1 MKYSEIKDI
10 ESLDAA
16 RKALTSKID
25 RKGRRVV
32 SSWEDFCDSYSP
44 SGLIATGLKCIS
56 GSVPFDRLALTGLR
70 FLKRKLF

>member
-44 SGLIATGLKCIS
+44 SGLIAS
-56 GSVPFDRLALTGLR
+56 GSVPFDRLALIGLR

>member
-44 SGLIATGLKCIS
+44 SGLIAGIEPYHLIL
-56 GSVPFDRLALTGLR
+56 GHEAWHYY
-70 FLKRKLF
+70 

>member
-32 SSWEDFCDSYSP
+32 SSWEDFC
-44 SGLIATGLKCIS
+44 
-56 GSVPFDRLALTGLR
+56 GS
-70 FLKRKLF
+70 